1 MKKKVISTQK
11 LLFWTMLI
19 MILPMLGACQK
30 DDGMD
35 QEGVINLKDI
45 PENPIF
51 ADLPLVG
58 TKWKLVGFANS
69 ETGKIKVADVGLRG
83 EDRLPECARCFTLF
97 FDEMGVFE
105 FFSTLNK
112 FMRNY
117 RVENIDSQLFFE
129 GGTEQLQENVAMVKN
144 LQRLCI
150 KWINSI
156 FPPVVWHC
164 TMAHLITFCFNPAW
178 SKL

>member
-1 MKKKVISTQK
+1 MKKKVVSTQK
-11 LLFWTMLI
+11 LFFLAMLI

-30 DDGMD
+30 DDGLD

-83 EDRLPECARCFTLF
+83 EGNLPKCAKCFTF
-97 FDEMGVFE
+97 FLDEDNTYEYF
-105 FFSTLNK
+105 T
-112 FMRNY
+112 
-117 RVENIDSQLFFE
+117 VENRAIGTYRIENTENRLIFE
-129 GGTEQLQENVAMVKN
+129 GGYITMVGEIGGDGEKYAAAMYKVE
-144 LQRLCI
+144 R
-150 KWINSI
+150 
-156 FPPVVWHC
+156 
-164 TMAHLITFCFNPAW
+164 FNISSLGLSLNYSSHEYLLFQP
-178 SKL
+178 SME

>member
-30 DDGMD
+30 DDGLD

-129 GGTEQLQENVAMVKN
+129 GGYRTTAGERGDGEKFAAAMYKVDK
-144 LQRLCI
+144 
-150 KWINSI
+150 
-156 FPPVVWHC
+156 
-164 TMAHLITFCFNPAW
+164 FNISSRGLALYYGSSDYLLFQP
-178 SKL
+178 SME